1 MDFECET
8 PRRFNTF
15 FLFPSF
21 NFPRR
26 FNSAA
31 SFLPESAKICQSYF
45 CFYFN
50 RVASRILCKRLQR
63 VFGPVLVHSI
73 KDTVKDPFAA
83 VASGESA
90 HGADASAHFHKESF
104 NHVGGAQAPALRG
117 WKPEDREEFFQVG
130 FQAVHSTS
138 MPPWGHHVTMGSEPS
153 IDTP

>member
-1 MDFECET
+1 MVLFVEA
-8 PRRFNTF
+8 PKAVQHG
-15 FLFPSF
+15 FLSPSF
-21 NFPRR
+21 NFRRR

-31 SFLPESAKICQSYF
+31 SFLPESAKVCQSYF

-104 NHVGGAQAPALRG
+104 NHVGGAQAPALCG
-117 WKPEDREEFFQVG
+117 WKSEDREEFFQVG
-130 FQAVHSTS
+130 FQAVHSTRS
-138 MPPWGHHVTMGSEPS
+138 APLANAFS
-153 IDTP
+153 IF